1 MRKMLSLASLIVL
14 TTLGLTGC
22 NRGTFVPQGDLH
34 FTSVTVS
41 QVRATIGDPI
51 EISWD
56 YENVYRLAAQRIKT
70 VRLLFQGLCPPDFC
84 PEPIGELNTSMR
96 EASFIFAGPV
106 TIVLEADDDAGGSTN
121 VVFDIKLDEE
131 FSLQAEVTS
140 TNVQYPRLGYP
151 VGTDTRIIE
160 FSQFLGIYE
169 LPDDAG
175 VEDPVIDWLA
185 NNPSVAA
192 FLPPNEA
199 FRALSPGENESNG
212 FDMRQGSGF
221 PDLDD
226 DFRDTPDGKQ
236 FTAQT
241 NADVVLFG
249 GALAYDGTV
258 TTIKAAEGEVEARTN
273 VSFCCEAIFVAV
285 DLRTDDNGALH
296 VANIHIGNLNQGLVL
311 SVFYGFTAPV
321 IASTLGSEMSLVYD
335 VQALG
340 EVGIIEGFIKG
351 SVLSDDKFT
360 TSGDPL
366 YLSVAVN
373 LQWYAPF
380 YPDADLGGRAQI
392 N

>member
-1 MRKMLSLASLIVL
+1 MRKKLSLASLTVL
-14 TTLGLTGC
+14 TMLSLMGC
-22 NRGTFVPQGDLH
+22 NRGTFVPQGDLR
-34 FTSVTVS
+34 FTSVTVN
-41 QVRATIGDPI
+41 QVRATVGDQI

-56 YENVYRLAAQRIKT
+56 YENVDRLAAQQIKT

-84 PEPIGELNTSMR
+84 PEPIGELDTSVR

-106 TIVLEADDDAGGSTN
+106 TIVLEADDAGGSTN

-131 FSLQAEVTS
+131 FSLQAEVRS

-151 VGTDTRIIE
+151 VGTDRRIIE

-175 VEDPVIDWLA
+175 AEDPVIDWLA
-185 NNPSVAA
+185 NIPSVAA
-192 FLPPNEA
+192 FLPPDEA
-199 FRALSPGENESNG
+199 FRALSFGENESNG

-221 PDLDD
+221 PDLDI
-226 DFRDTPDGKQ
+226 DFRDTSDGQQ

-258 TTIKAAEGEVEARTN
+258 TTIKVAEGEVEARAN
-273 VSFCCEAIFVAV
+273 ISFCCEAIFVVV

-296 VANIHIGNLNQGLVL
+296 VANIHIGNLNQGLVI
-311 SVFYGFTAPV
+311 SVFDGFTAPV
-321 IASTLGSEMSLVYD
+321 IASTLGSEMSLAYD
-335 VQALG
+335 VPALG
-340 EVGIIEGFIKG
+340 DVGIIEGFIKG
-351 SVLSDDKFT
+351 NVLSGDRFT
-360 TSGDPL
+360 SSGDPL

-380 YPDADLGGRAQI
+380 YPDTDLGGRAQI